1 MQTFLLQVQREL
13 VSNAAHTDHRAVSL
27 QSRYSGFQV
36 TGMIKGFFG
45 VEKFW
50 HVFFGVA

>member
-1 MQTFLLQVQREL
+1 MQTFLLQVQPEL

-45 VEKFW
+45 VEN
-50 HVFFGVA
+50 FGMYFLG